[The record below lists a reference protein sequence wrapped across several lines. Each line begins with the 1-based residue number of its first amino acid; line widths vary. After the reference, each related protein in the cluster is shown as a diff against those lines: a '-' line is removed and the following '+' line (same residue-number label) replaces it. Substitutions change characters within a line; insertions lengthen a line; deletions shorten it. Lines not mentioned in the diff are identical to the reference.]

1 MPDRSR
7 EQWRRMPTD
16 EFEATSP
23 YMKNNSLH
31 PFLLSGALLISCCF
45 VGCLPYKVNTVDF
58 HQTSSTSSG
67 MVPNINIDTNLS
79 ISSPFGGFIRSKKPY
94 AIAVDHT
101 DMSFSIAAVE
111 FTKVVVKYQDGTTD
125 PGVAKL
131 KLPQRFA
138 SRHHVSINSGGPP
151 PTYTFETPMRLIT
164 ARVPKVI
171 SRSEPFTLFMEGRFI
186 KDSGRAIPF
195 KVKKSF
201 APQFEN
207 SVQSWF
213 EVISGV

>member
-1 MPDRSR
+1 
-7 EQWRRMPTD
+7 
-16 EFEATSP
+16 
-23 YMKNNSLH
+23 MKNNSFH

-79 ISSPFGGFIRSKKPY
+79 ITSPFGGFIRSKKPY

-171 SRSEPFTLFMEGRFI
+171 SRNEPFTLFMEGRFI
-186 KDSGRAIPF
+186 KDSGQTIPF

>member
-16 EFEATSP
+16 EFEASSP

>member
-1 MPDRSR
+1 
-7 EQWRRMPTD
+7 
-16 EFEATSP
+16 
-23 YMKNNSLH
+23 MKNNSLH

-171 SRSEPFTLFMEGRFI
+171 SRNEPFTLFMEGRFI

>member
-1 MPDRSR
+1 
-7 EQWRRMPTD
+7 MPTD
-16 EFEATSP
+16 EFQPSSP
-23 YMKNNSLH
+23 FMNTNTNLSL
-31 PFLLSGALLISCCF
+31 LLSGALLISCGL

-58 HQTSSTSSG
+58 HQTSSTCSG
-67 MVPNINIDTNLS
+67 MLPKIGIDTNVS
-79 ISSPFGGFIRSKKPY
+79 ITGPFGGFIRSKKPY

-111 FTKVVVKYQDGTTD
+111 FTKVVVTYQDGTTD

-171 SRSEPFTLFMEGRFI
+171 SRNEPFTLVMEGRFI
-186 KDSGRAIPF
+186 KDSGQTIPF
-195 KVKKSF
+195 KIKKSF

-207 SVQSWF
+207 SVQSWD